1 MLFRSILNAPD
12 YVLRIFLK
20 KMHVSALC
28 ICLIFTLNLGNFA
41 RRLESQSSRLH
52 ACMLNIYSII
62 SMTNN
67 IPSHLVWAE
76 LFGAKLKGERGG
88 GPGGLEVYNPS
99 NHVNPSTVKH
109 ILLEFARFLCLTY
122 LGSCHSTWG
131 HSYIPLHF
139 RK

>member
-1 MLFRSILNAPD
+1 
-12 YVLRIFLK
+12 
-20 KMHVSALC
+20 MHVEHL
-28 ICLIFTLNLGNFA
+28 
-41 RRLESQSSRLH
+41 LH
-52 ACMLNIYSII
+52 HF
-62 SMTNN
+62 MTNN

-88 GPGGLEVYNPS
+88 GVLGHGLEVYNPS

-131 HSYIPLHF
+131 HS
-139 RK
+139 